1 MNYYELIYLLEEFK
15 TKLCNCWLELGVTP
29 FKNQLEL
36 FMSNE
41 SESFRLVFNA
51 SPGNAALFLDTY
63 RPAKKSNTQH
73 FFESLYSI
81 RISDII
87 LEDNERM
94 LSFVFEDEYC
104 LWFKLFGSKANAILT
119 KAGVI
124 VETFKDRDSIGD
136 EILVGKS
143 AFILDESSLI
153 GVDRGKRLQKL
164 LPILPKSWINR
175 MNNIHNLQEMDDS
188 ELLSFAEK
196 IDSELRNNPEFR
208 ILESGDVTLIPSK
221 WLPEKNKLVTE
232 SVNELILHR
241 FKNYAHQ
248 QRLQSQKNS
257 FVKSIRRQIK
267 RLQSALNN
275 LYQADKGVEKADK
288 YEKFGHI
295 LMANAHQK
303 RSRESKIEL
312 DDLYNEGKKIVIPLV
327 PNMSLAEN
335 AQRYYSKAS
344 NSLKSYEQALE
355 RIPLL
360 EDKLERFQ
368 ELYTE
373 IDSINEIRALNIWK
387 KDNQEHL
394 LGLEQSNNSNQEPM
408 SAFYV
413 LEYNGYTLWI
423 GKNARSNDVVVQK
436 SHKEDIW
443 FHARGVSGS
452 HIVIRMNN
460 SKTVPDMS
468 LIEEVASFAAYQSKA
483 KGSKLAPVIYT
494 KRKYVRKPKGS
505 AHGAVFIQKENVV
518 IVEPKN
524 PFL

>member
-1 MNYYELIYLLEEFK
+1 
-15 TKLCNCWLELGVTP
+15 
-29 FKNQLEL
+29 
-36 FMSNE
+36 
-41 SESFRLVFNA
+41 
-51 SPGNAALFLDTY
+51 
-63 RPAKKSNTQH
+63 
-73 FFESLYSI
+73 
-81 RISDII
+81 
-87 LEDNERM
+87 M
-94 LSFVFEDEYC
+94 LSFVFEDEYR

-188 ELLSFAEK
+188 ELFSFAEK

-208 ILESGDVTLIPSK
+208 ILESGDTTLIPSK

-303 RSRESKIEL
+303 RLRESKIEL
-312 DDLYNEGKKIVIPLV
+312 DDLYNQGKKIVIPLV
-327 PNMSLAEN
+327 PDMSLAEN

-387 KDNQEHL
+387 KTTRNT
-394 LGLEQSNNSNQEPM
+394 
-408 SAFYV
+408 Y
-413 LEYNGYTLWI
+413 
-423 GKNARSNDVVVQK
+423 
-436 SHKEDIW
+436 
-443 FHARGVSGS
+443 
-452 HIVIRMNN
+452 
-460 SKTVPDMS
+460 
-468 LIEEVASFAAYQSKA
+468 
-483 KGSKLAPVIYT
+483 
-494 KRKYVRKPKGS
+494 
-505 AHGAVFIQKENVV
+505 
-518 IVEPKN
+518 
-524 PFL
+524 